1 MKTHWFFNILVHT
14 AVSQLYYETLR
25 FLVQFGFVL
34 ASKIGEVPIETQRVK
49 SDDLTLCVWRALCLQ
64 KSSLRCSPKGEPE
77 LE

>member
-49 SDDLTLCVWRALCLQ
+49 SDDLTLCV
-64 KSSLRCSPKGEPE
+64 
-77 LE
+77 